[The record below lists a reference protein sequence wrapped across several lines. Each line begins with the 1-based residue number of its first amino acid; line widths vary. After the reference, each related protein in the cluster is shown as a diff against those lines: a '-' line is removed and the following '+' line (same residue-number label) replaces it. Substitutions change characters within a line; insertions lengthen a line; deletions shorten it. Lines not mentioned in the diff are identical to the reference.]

1 MLSYLERVVLGRV
14 KKNKKALGS
23 VCTVR
28 IESNKEVDKIMG
40 CACFFLITLPK
51 HGSCKSSSVSVSFSS
66 TNNTPGV

>member
-1 MLSYLERVVLGRV
+1 MLCYLERVVLGRV

-28 IESNKEVDKIMG
+28 IESNKEVDKTMG
-40 CACFFLITLPK
+40 CACFFLLHCQNTDHANPPLFL
-51 HGSCKSSSVSVSFSS
+51 SLFSS